1 MSADNSKIVNYLI
14 RMVVPLKREFSIN
27 LNVSQF
33 CHDLAYAKEVID
45 AALTSQNPSLKE
57 QAQYVASLTFGPRTG
72 TPPPSVKTKQTLA
85 ADPTL
90 GGTPPPASASSTKRE
105 KKAQEAASN
114 AANQPATPL
123 TPEEEMKAQIMKK
136 YTSGLR

>member
-1 MSADNSKIVNYLI
+1 MTADNSKIVNYLI

-45 AALTSQNPSLKE
+45 TALTSQNPALKE

-72 TPPPSVKTKQTLA
+72 SPQSNKPTTPELPFGGIPTPAPAPTVAAKRERKPESAGGPPSNL
-85 ADPTL
+85 PT
-90 GGTPPPASASSTKRE
+90 A
-105 KKAQEAASN
+105 
-114 AANQPATPL
+114 PL
-123 TPEEEMKAQIMKK
+123 TPEEELKAQIMKK